1 MIELERQNTVLKRN
15 LEKVKHGGNEE
26 TKPKVTP
33 PHTPPL
39 PARLYSRHHHHHQ
52 LPRGRPPHSPH
63 LLPPSPC
70 PPCRQGSGA
79 YTHVR
84 SKIGATG
91 RRPSPSIRHE
101 ESMASQRDL
110 MQRTEVEAE
119 HLRRDVAEMENQLAT
134 LQDQV
139 DAKDAENR
147 ALIDA
152 INARDQQYRENHD
165 RLEHSHR
172 ELSLQLKQK
181 DLDDNIGSVQ
191 LKRTLK
197 DREQKLAALQ
207 PKFDMLNDQHTAVVA
222 KLNEVTKEM
231 QSKQLEVI
239 ALQGR
244 LHALTMDQQTNTLA
258 ARMHTEHAHRVE
270 QLEAEIKLLRN
281 TNERVT
287 GAALDG
293 EQAKK
298 HKRQVDLLN
307 EKIRRLED
315 QTRTEMSGKSELH
328 GKLASEQQKHA
339 DTHEDRRRLH
349 REHLELKV
357 AHDRLAKQM
366 KYFSSESSVD
376 MEEIEAALSIV
387 REKKEKAESKA
398 ELDFLTPLQD
408 SDANVKRELQHLSV
422 AHAETVHE
430 LEKCRKLLR
439 MQTEISSEY
448 QSAKNDTDRR
458 AELQEKEYHTKLDEH
473 QKMLDEKAEKIKKLQ
488 KQIKDIAYG
497 THQYV
502 VQPHEIVAQA
512 AAHEPDAFD
521 QVDLQYGENL
531 VEICIV
537 DTHFKPDAIDQF
549 DDAEVQTFVTYDFFE
564 HESELTAI
572 LPGYQPRFDS
582 SSRYVVQV
590 TDHFLR
596 YLQTG
601 SMQIELHRAV
611 GTNYDTIAI
620 GQIKFDT
627 VILEGKLGAN
637 RKLSASV
644 TLRAVDRPEVVF
656 AEVHYWL
663 RFRLP
668 LDQALRD
675 YNARAKA
682 IDYDRSNQAATGIQ
696 GDTTNAD
703 GGDGQANVLQIRV
716 IGCERLVP
724 RRPNTQPSTYVA
736 YQFYQFYPEHCTDT
750 ITASNTP
757 HFDDQQRYAVDMSD
771 DLDQYLRSATLEFF
785 VVDHADPHLEAF
797 LGRLY
802 LPIAALA
809 SNESIVGSYD
819 LLTDQNQV
827 SGTIHIDMRWEHPY
841 RVHAGVAASTPVVPV
856 PVPVPA
862 PAEPVYATIDEDQV
876 TAPAVRA
883 APPALSGPAEPGIVA
898 PTALGGLEDA
908 PEDLEEQ
915 RKAAA
920 TIQRAFRDHS
930 AQKRAVAAKV
940 KKDQTEVAAATK
952 IQSAYRGHASRSR
965 AKRDRL
971 NLIVQSPAPSPAPSP
986 TKSAAELD
994 ERAAIIHAATTLRRQ
1009 LQQAE
1014 AANAG
1019 LQIENAGLRSESTA
1033 SASLEIITTPTPT
1046 PTSSSSKRKERRI
1059 PNAEVAI
1066 HNLTFREGAKV
1077 MLSPDIQNLF
1087 VTYTFLGV
1095 PNDLLET
1102 PESKRKPGRPDELVS
1117 FEHRMVF
1124 KFDGTADTD
1133 VDGNLLDDHVLGG
1146 ERMPKALKAL
1156 AKKFAKKKSF
1166 LMNFEVVH
1174 EPDENDPAGECAC
1187 VAFAQVELYNI
1198 WRSGQDFVQY
1208 EAKLYDHG
1216 AWNTSAHKEL
1226 VEVGTM
1232 EFSVVLLDSIKALAK
1247 K

>member
-1 MIELERQNTVLKRN
+1 MASAVAGLAKTVSRMSHDELREKYIALYSDNHDLKKKAKEHKEKIKHLTTKNHNYKARLAKAEQNDGPKVKGPSASHRLDKAEERVIELERQNTVLTRK

-26 TKPKVTP
+26 TKPK
-33 PHTPPL
+33 
-39 PARLYSRHHHHHQ
+39 
-52 LPRGRPPHSPH
+52 
-63 LLPPSPC
+63 
-70 PPCRQGSGA
+70 GSGA

-181 DLDDNIGSVQ
+181 GLDDNIGSVQ

-207 PKFDMLNDQHTAVVA
+207 PKFDMLNDQHTAVVT

-244 LHALTMDQQTNTLA
+244 LHAMTMDQQTNTLA
-258 ARMHTEHAHRVE
+258 ERTHTEHAQRVE

-293 EQAKK
+293 EQARK

-315 QTRTEMSGKSELH
+315 QIRTEMSGKSELH

-357 AHDRLAKQM
+357 VHDRLAKQM

-376 MEEIEAALSIV
+376 MEEIEAALAIV
-387 REKKEKAESKA
+387 REMKEKAESKA

-408 SDANVKRELQHLSV
+408 SDADVKRELQHLSV

-473 QKMLDEKAEKIKKLQ
+473 QKMLDEKAAKIKKLQ

-502 VQPHEIVAQA
+502 VQPHEIAAQA

-549 DDAEVQTFVTYDFFE
+549 DGAEVQTFVTYDFFE

-582 SSRYVVQV
+582 SSHYVVQV

-611 GTNYDTIAI
+611 GTSYDTIAI

-696 GDTTNAD
+696 GDAANAD

-716 IGCERLVP
+716 IGCERLLP

-841 RVHAGVAASTPVVPV
+841 RAHAGVAASTPVVPV

-883 APPALSGPAEPGIVA
+883 APPVLSGPAEPVIVA

-908 PEDLEEQ
+908 PEDLEDQ

-920 TIQRAFRDHS
+920 TIQRAFRGHS
-930 AQKRAVAAKV
+930 AQKRVVAAKV
-940 KKDQTEVAAATK
+940 KKDQTEAAAATK

-965 AKRDRL
+965 AKRDR
-971 NLIVQSPAPSPAPSP
+971 
-986 TKSAAELD
+986 AAK
-994 ERAAIIHAATTLRRQ
+994 AAAAAMNHADAQ
-1009 LQQAE
+1009 
-1014 AANAG
+1014 
-1019 LQIENAGLRSESTA
+1019 RSESAA
-1033 SASLEIITTPTPT
+1033 SASLEIIPTPT
-1046 PTSSSSKRKERRI
+1046 PTLSSSKRKERRI

-1066 HNLTFREGAKV
+1066 HNLTFHEGAKV

-1102 PESKRKPGRPDELVS
+1102 PESKRKPGRPDELVT

>member
-1 MIELERQNTVLKRN
+1 
-15 LEKVKHGGNEE
+15 
-26 TKPKVTP
+26 
-33 PHTPPL
+33 
-39 PARLYSRHHHHHQ
+39 
-52 LPRGRPPHSPH
+52 
-63 LLPPSPC
+63 
-70 PPCRQGSGA
+70 
-79 YTHVR
+79 
-84 SKIGATG
+84 
-91 RRPSPSIRHE
+91 
-101 ESMASQRDL
+101 

-152 INARDQQYRENHD
+152 VNARDQQQRENHG

-181 DLDDNIGSVQ
+181 DLDENIGSVQ

-207 PKFDMLNDQHTAVVA
+207 TKFDMLNDQHTAVVT

-231 QSKQLEVI
+231 QSKQLEAI

-244 LHALTMDQQTNTLA
+244 LHAMTMDQQTNTMVQ
-258 ARMHTEHAHRVE
+258 RTHTEHSHRVE
-270 QLEAEIKLLRN
+270 QLEAENKLLRN
-281 TNERVT
+281 ANERVT
-287 GAALDG
+287 GAALNG

-298 HKRQVDLLN
+298 HKHQVDLLN

-315 QTRTEMSGKSELH
+315 QIRTEMSGKSELH

-339 DTHEDRRRLH
+339 DTHEDRRHLH

-376 MEEIEAALSIV
+376 MEEIEAALAIV
-387 REKKEKAESKA
+387 RENKEKAENKA
-398 ELDFLTPLQD
+398 ELDFLAPMLD
-408 SDANVKRELQHLSV
+408 NDADVKRELQHLSV

-448 QSAKNDTDRR
+448 QSAKNDTNRR
-458 AELQEKEYHTKLDEH
+458 AELQEKEYHTKLDEY

-502 VQPHEIVAQA
+502 VQPHEIAAQA

-537 DTHFKPDAIDQF
+537 DTHFMQDAIAQF
-549 DDAEVQTFVTYDFFE
+549 DGAEVQTFVTYDFFE

-572 LPGYQPRFDS
+572 VPGYQPTFGN

-611 GTNYDTIAI
+611 GTKYDTIAI

-682 IDYDRSNQAATGIQ
+682 IDYDQSNQAATGIQ
-696 GDTTNAD
+696 GDVTNAN

-750 ITASNTP
+750 ITASSTP

-785 VVDHADPHLEAF
+785 VVDHADPHMEAF

-809 SNESIVGSYD
+809 SNESIVGSYN
-819 LLTDQNQV
+819 LLTDQDQV

-841 RVHAGVAASTPVVPV
+841 QVHVGAPMAASPPVVPV
-856 PVPVPA
+856 TVTALA
-862 PAEPVYATIDEDQV
+862 PEDPVYATIDEAQV
-876 TAPAVRA
+876 AAAAVRA
-883 APPALSGPAEPGIVA
+883 APPARSTPAEPVA
-898 PTALGGLEDA
+898 AAPAALGGLEDA
-908 PEDLEEQ
+908 PEDFEDQ

-920 TIQRAFRDHS
+920 TIQKAFRGHS
-930 AQKRAVAAKV
+930 AQKKAAAAKA
-940 KKDQTEVAAATK
+940 KKDQKEAAAATK
-952 IQSAYRGHASRSR
+952 IQSAYRGHVGRSR
-965 AKRDRL
+965 AKRDRAGKAAAAAAAAAMD
-971 NLIVQSPAPSPAPSP
+971 QTEAHRAE
-986 TKSAAELD
+986 SA
-994 ERAAIIHAATTLRRQ
+994 
-1009 LQQAE
+1009 
-1014 AANAG
+1014 
-1019 LQIENAGLRSESTA
+1019 A
-1033 SASLEIITTPTPT
+1033 SASLEITPTPT
-1046 PTSSSSKRKERRI
+1046 PTSSSSKRKERQI

-1066 HNLTFREGAKV
+1066 HNLTFHEGTKV
-1077 MLSPDIQNLF
+1077 MLSAGIQNLF

-1102 PESKRKPGRPDELVS
+1102 PESKRKPGRPDELVK
-1117 FEHRMVF
+1117 FEHKMVF
-1124 KFDGTADTD
+1124 KFDGAADTD
-1133 VDGNLLDDHVLGG
+1133 ADGNLLDDHILGG
-1146 ERMPKALKAL
+1146 DRMPKALKAL

-1174 EPDENDPAGECAC
+1174 EPDENDPAGECEC
-1187 VAFAQVELYNI
+1187 VAFAQVELYTI
-1198 WRSGQDFVQY
+1198 WRTGQDFVQY

-1216 AWNTSAHKEL
+1216 AWNTSARKEL

-1232 EFSVVLLDSIKALAK
+1232 EFSVVLLESIKALAK